1 MQVQA
6 YAKLN
11 LSLDILRRREDG
23 YHDLQMVMQSISL
36 ADTLTITPG
45 AGRMDTNLSYL
56 PADGRN
62 LAQAAAAAFRAA
74 TGLDIQVDIAIQK
87 RIPVC
92 AGLAGGSSDAAAVL
106 RALNEHTG
114 AGLSP
119 ERLAKIGEAV
129 GSDVPYCVLGGT
141 ALAEGRGEVLTP
153 LPTLPPCTFVLCKPT
168 FSISTPQLFALVDA
182 VKLRARPDTAGLVA
196 ALKAGDLAGVARR
209 MYNVFGDVLP
219 ERQRRTVEEIRA
231 VLLSHGALGASMS
244 GTGPTVFGLF
254 DDETRARGAW
264 EELKESFRD
273 TFLASRV

>member
-1 MQVQA
+1 MPILEEKA
-6 YAKLN
+6 WAKLN
-11 LSLDILRRREDG
+11 LSLDVLGRRSDG
-23 YHDLQMVMQSISL
+23 YHDLRMIMQSVSL
-36 ADTLTITPG
+36 SDGVKLETGTGEGVRVA
-45 AGRMDTNLSYL
+45 TNLSFL
-56 PADGRN
+56 PNNEKN
-62 LAQAAAAAFRAA
+62 LAAAAA
-74 TGLDIQVDIAIQK
+74 
-87 RIPVC
+87 
-92 AGLAGGSSDAAAVL
+92 L
-106 RALNEHTG
+106 RFFERTG
-114 AGLSP
+114 AECGGVSITLDKHILRGLNALTGAP
-119 ERLAKIGEAV
+119 LTPMELAELGGAV

-254 DDETRARGAW
+254 DDEARARGAW